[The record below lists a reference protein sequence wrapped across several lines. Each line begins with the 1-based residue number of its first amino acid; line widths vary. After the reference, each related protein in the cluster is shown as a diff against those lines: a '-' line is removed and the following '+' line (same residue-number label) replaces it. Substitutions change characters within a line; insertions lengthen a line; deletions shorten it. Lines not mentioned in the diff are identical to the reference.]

1 VTARA
6 PFVITTTS
14 TGSVGW
20 RRWRTEEEAAA
31 ADGAFVVRSSFRI
44 QEEEE
49 EEVVSMQR
57 AGTSTETTRSDASN
71 ADASYPLRNDAR
83 T

>member
-1 VTARA
+1 MTASA

-20 RRWRTEEEAAA
+20 KTEERTDAV
-31 ADGAFVVRSSFRI
+31 DGTFVVRSSFHI

-49 EEVVSMQR
+49 EEEVVVLVSIQR
-57 AGTSTETTRSDASN
+57 AGTSTETRRRWDLVS
-71 ADASYPLRNDAR
+71 
-83 T
+83 